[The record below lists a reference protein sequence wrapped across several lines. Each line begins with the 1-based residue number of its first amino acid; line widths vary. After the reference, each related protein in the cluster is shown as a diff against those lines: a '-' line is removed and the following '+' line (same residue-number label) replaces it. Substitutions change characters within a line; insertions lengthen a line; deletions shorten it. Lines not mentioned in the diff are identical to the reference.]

1 MAQRENITG
10 LSDVKKQEFIDAIWK
25 LKKERSSVDGL
36 STYDRYV
43 LLHQAAMDNP
53 STWSGDT
60 VLTRRNHAHR
70 GPVFLPWHREFI
82 LRFETDLQRVSGN
95 PELGLPYWDWATDGE
110 GTADEQKKAPI
121 WGIISGDGNPAT
133 GPNENP
139 WFVVTDGPL
148 GVEQSRVN
156 DLLNDPDG
164 SRWQALISD
173 SDVWVTVI
181 MTPGGVRFSLLQRQ
195 FGNDLAT
202 LPNKINETDTLA
214 FTVYDDENW
223 NEQVENS
230 FRNQLEGFQGPGMHN
245 RVHGWIGGT
254 MGPGTSPN
262 DPVFFLHHCNV
273 DRLWERWR
281 NSEAGAPFTPA
292 SGGPVGHNLSDFLYP
307 WDGVSVPELV
317 TVENAIDPGDTQYL

>member
-1 MAQRENITG
+1 MAQRENITS
-10 LSDVKKQEFIDAIWK
+10 LSDVMKQEFIDAIWA
-25 LKKERSSVDGL
+25 LKKERASVDGL

-53 STWSGDT
+53 SPWSGDT
-60 VLTRRNHAHR
+60 VQTNRNHAHR

-82 LRFETDLQRVSGN
+82 LRFEADLQRVSGS

-110 GTADEQKKAPI
+110 GTADEQKVAPI
-121 WGIISGDGNPAT
+121 WDLIGGDGDPAT
-133 GPNENP
+133 GPNADP

-173 SDVWVTVI
+173 PDVWVIVV

-195 FGNDLAT
+195 FGEDIAT
-202 LPNKINETDTLA
+202 LPNQTDETDTLT
-214 FTVYDDENW
+214 FTVYDAEDW
-223 NEQVENS
+223 NERIENS
-230 FRNQLEGFQGPGMHN
+230 FRNQLEGFRGSGMHN
-245 RVHGWIGGT
+245 RVHRWIGGS

-262 DPVFFLHHCNV
+262 DPAFFLHHCNV
-273 DRLWERWR
+273 DRLWELWR
-281 NSEAGAPFTPA
+281 NSDLGAPFVPA
-292 SGGPVGHNLSDFLYP
+292 SGGPVGHNLPDFLYP
-307 WDGVSVPELV
+307 WDGVSTPEIV
-317 TVENAIDPGDTQYL
+317 TVESAIDPGDTEYL